1 MTAIAPMRKYMSG
14 LLAVLVAATAAT
26 PARAQP
32 TTAAVNVSD
41 LPLTWNDP
49 QGARVRVTAVILT
62 GDGGWAELVKS
73 VAVGLTSKGI
83 GVVGF
88 NSRAWLS
95 SAKSPDAT
103 AAAVVRVINAARQ
116 RWPSDR
122 IVLVGYSRGADILP
136 FVATRLPAGE
146 KAQLAG
152 LAFFGLAPTA
162 SFEFHLMDLIR
173 DTNRPSDLLIAPELE
188 KLRGVRMVCVY
199 GTDEPASGCRDAPAT
214 LITKDGRRGGHHF
227 DQNTDALV
235 AHVLALLTRP
245 ER

>member
-1 MTAIAPMRKYMSG
+1 M
-14 LLAVLVAATAAT
+14 LACLAALVAVATT
-26 PARAQP
+26 GSARAQ
-32 TTAAVNVSD
+32 TAAPAVNVSD
-41 LPLTWNDP
+41 LSLTWIDP
-49 QGARVRVTAVILT
+49 QGARARVTAVILT

-73 VAVGLTSKGI
+73 VGVGLAAKGI

-103 AAAVVRVINAARQ
+103 AAAVVRAIDAARQ
-116 RWPSDR
+116 RWPTDR

-136 FVATRLPAGE
+136 FVATRLPTAL

-162 SFEFHLMDLIR
+162 NFEFHMMDLVR
-173 DTNRPSDLLIAPELE
+173 DTKRESDIPIAAELE

-199 GTDEPASGCRDAPAT
+199 GTDETDSGCRDAPAS
-214 LITKDGRRGGHHF
+214 LITKDARNGGHHF
-227 DQNTDALV
+227 DKNTDALV
-235 AHVLALLTRP
+235 AHVLSFLAKP